1 MALLRELLLLLV
13 CLTLASAFQKP
24 HVYVLASS
32 EQQRSST
39 TAITSALDT
48 LGFRQRNATADETV
62 DSVYSVIT
70 PDDANTYRH
79 VTHARF
85 ILPSDSSSSSSS
97 RIRGGGMEA
106 GMYDVGEGPMTV
118 DELRNLFD
126 DRRLLE
132 LDVGRRASAE
142 QAENWVRLCR
152 FLGLGYSTVE
162 RMKLWYFPR

>member
-1 MALLRELLLLLV
+1 MALLRELLLVLA
-13 CLTLASAFQKP
+13 CLSLASAFQRP

-48 LGFRQRNATADETV
+48 LGFRRRNASADETV

-70 PDDANTYRH
+70 PDDANTYRY

-85 ILPSDSSSSSSS
+85 ILPSDS
-97 RIRGGGMEA
+97 RLRGGADA
-106 GMYDVGEGPMTV
+106 GFYDDVGEGPMAV

-126 DRRLLE
+126 ERQLLE